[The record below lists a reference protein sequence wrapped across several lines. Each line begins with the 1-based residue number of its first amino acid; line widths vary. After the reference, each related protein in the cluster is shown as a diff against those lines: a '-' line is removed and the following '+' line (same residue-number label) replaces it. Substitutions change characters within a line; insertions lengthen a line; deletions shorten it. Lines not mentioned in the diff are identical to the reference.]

1 MCASFLPSLGM
12 PLFVRSLRMRAQ
24 GHVPKELW
32 KQAGELGLL
41 AVGVPEKYGG
51 SGLDCLYSA
60 IVWEE
65 QVCFWCRR
73 RKTGTRDGLANKV
86 ASPFRSHAA
95 RSTLAHMPAHKYTC
109 THDTTH
115 A

>member
-1 MCASFLPSLGM
+1 M
-12 PLFVRSLRMRAQ
+12 
-24 GHVPKELW
+24 PKELW

-65 QVCFWCRR
+65 QVR
-73 RKTGTRDGLANKV
+73 
-86 ASPFRSHAA
+86 PFFRCSA
-95 RSTLAHMPAHKYTC
+95 PA
-109 THDTTH
+109 
-115 A
+115 